1 MSVKEYQI
9 VEFISEKGND
19 IMSID
24 CVPSK
29 WVTYD
34 EKAHTCVTKFMPSPY
49 NKKTKAKLYNLIATK
64 FDALKHWPCYPVH
77 LRGEAGKHT
86 NYFNTYFLSFYIK
99 QNNFEI
105 CSLL

>member
-9 VEFISEKGND
+9 VEFINEKKAH

-34 EKAHTCVTKFMPSPY
+34 EKAHTCVTKFMPPPY
-49 NKKTKAKLYNLIATK
+49 NKKRKAVLFNLIATK
-64 FDALKHWPCYPVH
+64 SDAFEYWPSYPVH
-77 LRGEAGKHT
+77 LRGEAGKH
-86 NYFNTYFLSFYIK
+86 FLNIF
-99 QNNFEI
+99 
-105 CSLL
+105 